1 MQSGQTDATCVL
13 LPITSRLNWRISLRR
28 EPDLYILLT
37 ISLHL
42 TLMMTSAQVVEM
54 SVTTTD
60 KDYTITCYPRIQTI
74 HVNLKVYINS
84 FSVFTSFF
92 AVFSRVS
99 RLTQTKVTLICQST
113 QACCIIV
120 ANVHPALV
128 LVKKKKKTL
137 ENCHLIAN

>member
-1 MQSGQTDATCVL
+1 
-13 LPITSRLNWRISLRR
+13 
-28 EPDLYILLT
+28 
-37 ISLHL
+37 
-42 TLMMTSAQVVEM
+42 MTSAQVVEI

-74 HVNLKVYINS
+74 NVNLKVYINS
-84 FSVFTSFF
+84 FLVFTSFF

-113 QACCIIV
+113 QAYCIIV

-128 LVKKKKKTL
+128 LVKKNKKNIRKLSLKNKLTNKNIAFVTQYL
-137 ENCHLIAN
+137 PASTYPQEHTDGEMAPYSKPTHLITS

>member
-1 MQSGQTDATCVL
+1 
-13 LPITSRLNWRISLRR
+13 
-28 EPDLYILLT
+28 
-37 ISLHL
+37 
-42 TLMMTSAQVVEM
+42 MTSAQVVEI

-84 FSVFTSFF
+84 FLVFTSFF

-113 QACCIIV
+113 QECCIIV

-128 LVKKKKKTL
+128 LVKKKKKK
-137 ENCHLIAN
+137 H

>member
-1 MQSGQTDATCVL
+1 
-13 LPITSRLNWRISLRR
+13 
-28 EPDLYILLT
+28 
-37 ISLHL
+37 
-42 TLMMTSAQVVEM
+42 MTSAQVVEI
-54 SVTTTD
+54 SVTTTN

-84 FSVFTSFF
+84 FLVFTSFF

-128 LVKKKKKTL
+128 LVKKKKKKNIRKLSLKNKLTNKNIAFVTQYL
-137 ENCHLIAN
+137 PASTYPQEHTDGEMAPYSKPTHLITS